1 MRSAIT
7 AFCFA
12 TLATLL
18 LAAACSKEAPP
29 PALTP
34 AAPTHDPIEPAR
46 TTVAPAAGELEAVPP
61 LRQARGESVD
71 RDVLA
76 GTDAAAGAVPSA
88 ADVVA
93 APRGDAVAVPVSD
106 AAAAAQGDAAVGGT
120 GADGPTGKDAVA
132 APQADVATSGDATE
146 PTAQAGSPSPEGLP
160 QVPPAATAGIDAEKQ
175 RKVFE
180 EAMKLLQG
188 NKVDQSTQLLEEW
201 LKATPKDLL
210 NRRNL
215 AHIYIQMQRF
225 EDAELHLKILAD
237 EMPGQAEW
245 RAHLGR
251 IQAKLGKFGP
261 AVEALEKA
269 LDISPE
275 DVDVALDLARVH
287 GARRQYDAA
296 RDVLERALV
305 LKKKEAEVLKE
316 LTAVLVEQGEYN
328 QAWERFWRLQKL
340 EPTYQTALT
349 MAQLAARNRKCTDV
363 YDALAGWDKE
373 FKDEAPFLLLG
384 ECAMVDNDRARALKQ
399 FQAALEKN
407 EKCFDCSLRLGDVW
421 FENKEWERASQ
432 YYGIAVNLEPKDY
445 RAWSQLGKS
454 LANAGKHIEASRA
467 FAGAVERK
475 PDDADLVYMWGVEL
489 VMAGQKA
496 DAWKTWGRLDEMN
509 RTLGNQLKKMLNE

>member
-1 MRSAIT
+1 MDMMRSAT
-7 AFCFA
+7 VFCFA
-12 TLATLL
+12 SF
-18 LAAACSKEAPP
+18 AAVLFTIACSKEAPP
-29 PALTP
+29 PAPAP
-34 AAPTHDPIEPAR
+34 AAPTHDPIEPAG
-46 TTVAPAAGELEAVPP
+46 TTEAPAAGELEAIPP
-61 LRQARGESVD
+61 LRQARVMPREE
-71 RDVLA
+71 DVRTT
-76 GTDAAAGAVPSA
+76 TDARPGTTGVPLADAIAVASA
-88 ADVVA
+88 A
-93 APRGDAVAVPVSD
+93 
-106 AAAAAQGDAAVGGT
+106 
-120 GADGPTGKDAVA
+120 DAVA
-132 APQADVATSGDATE
+132 APPSDALAAGAGAAEANAKDAVAIPQTDVATAGDVAVE
-146 PTAQAGSPSPEGLP
+146 PPVEAGSPSTEGLP
-160 QVPPAATAGIDAEKQ
+160 QVPASAAAGIDAEKQ

-215 AHIYIQMQRF
+215 AHVYVQMQRF

-237 EMPGQAEW
+237 EMPDQAEW

-261 AVEALEKA
+261 AAESLEKA
-269 LDISPE
+269 LELAPE
-275 DVDVALDLARVH
+275 DIDVALDLARVQ
-287 GARRQYDAA
+287 GARRQFDAA

-316 LTAVLVEQGEYN
+316 LTAVLVEQGAYN

-340 EPTYQTALT
+340 DPTYDTALT
-349 MAQLAARNRKCTDV
+349 MAQLAARNRRCTDV

-373 FKDEAPFLLLG
+373 FKTEIPFYLLG
-384 ECAMVDNDRARALKQ
+384 ECAMADNDRDRAAKQ

-432 YYGIAVNLEPKDY
+432 YYGIAVNIEPKDS
-445 RAWSQLGKS
+445 RPWSQLGKA

-489 VMAGQKA
+489 VQAGEKA
-496 DAWKTWGRLDEMN
+496 DAWKAWGRLDEMN
-509 RTLGNQLKKMLNE
+509 RTLANQLKRMLNE